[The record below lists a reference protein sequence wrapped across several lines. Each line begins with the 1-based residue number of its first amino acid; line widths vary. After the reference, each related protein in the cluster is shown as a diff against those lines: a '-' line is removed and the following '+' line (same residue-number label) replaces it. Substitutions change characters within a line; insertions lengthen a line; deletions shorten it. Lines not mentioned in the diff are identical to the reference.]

1 MGKDQLHRAL
11 DVCIQSIQAGQDLDR
26 VLEMYPKWRSELA
39 PLIRSAYLANQL
51 GQSINMPQDEF
62 EKERQR
68 FNQAS
73 QLVIPKIHGLSSSA
87 HLQRPVFLFILA
99 VILLLMVAGV
109 FVLSNHALPGSLFY
123 GVKEFRRDLQL
134 SSIMDS
140 QEYIHKSLLFDQE
153 RLQEIQSLAQLGR
166 VAPVNFGGHIFQGE
180 DDDWQINNLTLTTNS
195 ETQLVGDIW
204 PGYYVRVEGSLLA
217 DGKILAKRI
226 QIQQF
231 LVRGI
236 VESLTSERLV
246 VGGMEILLTPDTLLQ
261 GEIGIGARVDILT
274 LLAGENLYRA
284 RLIKVIRSD
293 VGTP

>member
-51 GQSINMPQDEF
+51 GQLIEMPKDEF
-62 EKERQR
+62 ERERQR

-73 QLVIPKIHGLSSSA
+73 QLVIPKIHGSSRSA
-87 HLQRPVFLFILA
+87 HLQRPVFLIILA
-99 VILLLMVAGV
+99 VIVFLLLGGV
-109 FVLSNHALPGSLFY
+109 VVLSNRALPGSLFY
-123 GVKEFRRDLQL
+123 GVKEFRRNFQL
-134 SSIMDS
+134 SIIKNS
-140 QEYIHKSLLFDQE
+140 QDYIHKSLLIDQE
-153 RLQEIQSLAQLGR
+153 RLQDIQSLAQSGR
-166 VAPVNFGGHIFQGE
+166 VAPVYFGGHIFRGE
-180 DDDWQINNLTLTTNS
+180 DSDWQINNLPLTTNS

-204 PGYYVRVEGSLLA
+204 PGYYVRVEGSLLT

-236 VESLTSERLV
+236 VESLTSERLIV
-246 VGGMEILLTPDTLLQ
+246 NGIEILLTPDTLLQ
-261 GEIGIGARVDILT
+261 GEIDIGARVDILT

-284 RLIKVIRSD
+284 RLIKVIRTD
-293 VGTP
+293 EMTP